1 MEHTPL
7 TVEPVTYLRL
17 ISELEG
23 VSQFLPQMPDSK
35 EELEAINAMKKK
47 YYKLYFKSIKEQ

>member
-1 MEHTPL
+1 M
-7 TVEPVTYLRL
+7 TVDPVDYLRL